1 MENVEKLNK
10 SRPESSGKAT
20 SALFAGRHDRTQT
33 KKLKKAK
40 KNIDFCPKKCYN
52 IIKERKAINMK
63 QKEYKFIAHITHKD
77 MTTEDN
83 MFIDYTASARCRAK
97 KVAQRPD
104 VESVHLYR
112 IDKTEIFA

>member
-10 SRPESSGKAT
+10 GGPESNGKAT

-33 KKLKKAK
+33 KK
-40 KNIDFCPKKCYN
+40 P
-52 IIKERKAINMK
+52 
-63 QKEYKFIAHITHKD
+63 
-77 MTTEDN
+77 
-83 MFIDYTASARCRAK
+83 SARCRAK
-97 KVAQRPD
+97 KVAQRTD